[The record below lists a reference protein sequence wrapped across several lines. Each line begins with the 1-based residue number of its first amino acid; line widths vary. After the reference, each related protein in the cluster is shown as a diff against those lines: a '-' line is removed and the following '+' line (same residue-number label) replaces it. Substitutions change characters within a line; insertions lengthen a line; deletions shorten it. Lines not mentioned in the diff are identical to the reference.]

1 MNRSETA
8 LLLGSIAARDQR
20 TIGETDV
27 LAWHEDLGDLPFEDA
42 RAAVSRHFRESTDR
56 IMPAHIRRQ
65 VRIIRDE
72 RRASAE
78 VAALPPGRFEDD
90 PDRDARI
97 RRNAEKIRELLAD
110 IVAKKSIPDVGIE
123 GATPTQSE
131 LIHAKALDRA
141 RAEKRNRRDRGNH

>member
-27 LAWHEDLGDLPFEDA
+27 LAWHEDLGDLPFEDT

-90 PDRDARI
+90 PDRDERI

-123 GATPTQSE
+123 GAAPTQSE
-131 LIHAKALDRA
+131 LIHAKAVDRA
-141 RAEKRNRRDRGNH
+141 RAEKRSRRERRTP

>member
-27 LAWHEDLGDLPFEDA
+27 LAWHEDLGDLEFGDA
-42 RAAVSRHFRESTDR
+42 RSAVSRHFRDSTDR

-65 VRIIRDE
+65 VKIIRQE
-72 RRASAE
+72 HRASAE

-97 RRNAEKIRELLAD
+97 RRNIEKIQKLLAD
-110 IVAKKSIPDVGIE
+110 IADKRSIPDLGIE
-123 GATPTQSE
+123 NAAPTQSE
-131 LIHAKALDRA
+131 LIRAKALDRA
-141 RAEKRNRRDRGNH
+141 RTEKRGRRDRGGS

>member
-8 LLLGSIAARDQR
+8 LLLGAIAARDQR
-20 TIGETDV
+20 TVGETDV

-42 RAAVSRHFRESTDR
+42 RAAVSRHFRDSTDR

-72 RRASAE
+72 RRASSE

-90 PDRDARI
+90 PDRDERI
-97 RRNAEKIRELLAD
+97 RRNLDRMRELLNDLA
-110 IVAKKSIPDVGIE
+110 AKRSIPDLGIE
-123 GATPTQSE
+123 QAAPTQSE
-131 LIHAKALDRA
+131 LIRAKALDRA
-141 RAEKRNRRDRGNH
+141 RAEKRARRGGKS

>member
-20 TIGETDV
+20 TVGETDV
-27 LAWHEDLGDLPFEDA
+27 LAWHEDLGDLPFEDT

-65 VRIIRDE
+65 VKIIRDE

-90 PDRDARI
+90 PDRDERLARNI
-97 RRNAEKIRELLAD
+97 GKIQKLLAEL
-110 IVAKKSIPDVGIE
+110 VAKRSIPDVGIE
-123 GATPTQSE
+123 TTAPTQSE
-131 LIHAKALDRA
+131 LIRAKALDRA
-141 RAEKRNRRDRGNH
+141 RAEKRTRRERGTS

>member
-20 TIGETDV
+20 TVGETDV
-27 LAWHEDLGDLPFEDA
+27 LAWHEDLGDLPFDDA
-42 RAAVSRHFRESTDR
+42 RSAVSRHFRETTER

-72 RRASAE
+72 RRASTE

-90 PDRDARI
+90 PERTERIARNI
-97 RRNAEKIRELLAD
+97 AKIQVLLAD
-110 IVAKKSIPDVGIE
+110 IAAKRSIPDLGIE
-123 GATPTQSE
+123 QAQPTQSE
-131 LIHAKALDRA
+131 LIRAKALDRA
-141 RAEKRNRRDRGNH
+141 RAEKRTRREKR